1 MPRIWSFLSSLSV
14 LMVFQHS
21 VGFGCSFG
29 KINKMGAVALRPG
42 KKATNMVKLI
52 RVDDRLLHGQIICAW
67 VPFIKADAL
76 VVASDEAAKDSL
88 VSDIIEACGQTCL
101 DVHVKSLEDAVKFV
115 NGGRTQ
121 ERVILVV
128 GDLKDAMK
136 LYRAGLKFTSLNIG
150 NIHHEDNG
158 RKVTPSVIV
167 NSEDESIIESF
178 EGLGVEIDIRD
189 VPASVPTAYEHRK
202 KPYV

>member
-1 MPRIWSFLSSLSV
+1 MGRGCVAPRV
-14 LMVFQHS
+14 
-21 VGFGCSFG
+21 
-29 KINKMGAVALRPG
+29 
-42 KKATNMVKLI
+42 KKAVNMVKLI

-67 VPFIKADAL
+67 VPFIKADSL

-88 VSDIIEACGQTCL
+88 VSEIIEACGQSCL
-101 DVHVKSLEDAVKFV
+101 DVHVKSVEDAVKFV

-121 ERVILVV
+121 EVILVV

-136 LYRAGLKFTSLNIG
+136 LYKAGLKFTSLNIG

-189 VPASVPTAYEHRK
+189 VPGSEPTAYEHK
-202 KPYV
+202 KQTKGIR